1 MDYYKI
7 LNLYYY
13 LSTYDIKTYLLIRI
27 NRNIYN
33 NFNNYYNFDLNNIR
47 NKRNNFYD

>member
-13 LSTYDIKTYLLIRI
+13 LSTYDIKTYLLQFIIRI
-27 NRNIYN
+27 NRNKYN
-33 NFNNYYNFDLNNIR
+33 DFDLNNII